1 MKNYIFYII
10 LTCFVLECSGQ
21 KDYQQVADKFQQFY
35 NLEQSDSIFNLY
47 APVLK
52 DQLSLEKNRAVITGL
67 HVQFGDL
74 RQLSLLKQDTGYAKY
89 KASFKD
95 QTLTLVLALNN
106 ADLIEG
112 LRFIPYTPDPP
123 AGEKKKDSS
132 NIYLKTPRGNIY
144 GELDLPA
151 GSKKFPV
158 VLIIAGSGPTD
169 RNGNQGTTIH
179 TNVYKMIADSLNK
192 KGIASVR
199 YDKRGVGEST
209 TAMGSESEL
218 SFEDGINDAAG
229 FVKILKADRRFSK
242 VIVLGHSEGSLVGMV
257 AALRAQADGYISV
270 AGAGE
275 RIDLVIEK
283 QIKAQSPALAAKTK
297 ILFDSLRNGY
307 SVQPEADLLFLFR
320 PSVQPYIK
328 SWLKFDPQQEIKKL
342 KMPVLIIQGTTDMQ
356 VSVEDA
362 KWLKAADPNAKLVL
376 IEQMNHVLKQSG
388 MDANENSATYN
399 NPTLALKS
407 ELVMSIENFVFSVQ

>member
-1 MKNYIFYII
+1 MKSYLLCII
-10 LTCFVLECSGQ
+10 LFCFVLNCGAQ
-21 KDYQQVADKFQQFY
+21 KDYQKIAERFQQFY
-35 NLEQSDSIFNLY
+35 NQEQSDSIFNLY

-52 DQLSLEKNRAVITGL
+52 EQLSLEKNRAVITGL
-67 HVQFGDL
+67 HVKFGDL

-95 QTLTLVLALNN
+95 QTLTLVLALNS

-112 LRFIPYTPDPP
+112 LRFIPFTPDPP
-123 AGEKKKDSS
+123 AGENKKDSS
-132 NIYLKTPRGNIY
+132 NIFLKTPGGNIY
-144 GELDLPA
+144 GSLVLPP
-151 GSKKFPV
+151 GSKKFPI

-169 RNGNQGTTIH
+169 RNGNQGTVTQS
-179 TNVYKMIADSLNK
+179 NVYKMIADSLVK
-192 KGIASVR
+192 KGIATVR

-209 TAMGSESEL
+209 AALRKESDL

-229 FVKILKADRRFSK
+229 FVQMLKSDNRFSK

-283 QIKAQSPALAAKTK
+283 QIKAQSPALVAKTK
-297 ILFDSLRNGY
+297 ILFDSLGNGY

-328 SWLKFDPQQEIKKL
+328 SWLKFDPQQDIKKL

-356 VSVEDA
+356 VSVENA
-362 KWLKAADPNAKLVL
+362 KWLKAADPKAKLVL

-407 ELVMSIENFVFSVQ
+407 ELVMSIENFVFSVK